1 MCNKYVVLVTLATL
15 LLFVLCILFKNA
27 FFKKHR
33 YYNTIQNTGMNKNK
47 RTYNGS
53 VMPSRKRDFNKFI
66 SHPFQ
71 LLITTVSIIVI
82 ISVTAI
88 ALDLITNGV
97 MSFLN
102 LSSDMEYIG
111 ICGFVCF
118 YFIWMAI
125 YFGVIK
131 YNLDK
136 CKPNNIFN
144 SEYNKPVEYEHSVEE
159 DCDEDTESHVKAVD
173 DIMNKIKKY
182 TDARNGEQ

>member
-1 MCNKYVVLVTLATL
+1 MCNKYVVLVALATL

-136 CKPNNIFN
+136 CKPDDTSNPKNYI
-144 SEYNKPVEYEHSVEE
+144 PVEDDHDIEE
-159 DCDEDTESHVKAVD
+159 DCDEDIEFDT
-173 DIMNKIKKY
+173 KK
-182 TDARNGEQ
+182 